1 MKYFFGLVSLMLVVS
16 SLSAQTIR
24 VKFRINPSKAV
35 ITIDGE
41 EYNKSHSDYI
51 AMGFNARKGIT
62 EHEIIISASGFEN
75 KTYTFDQSSPR
86 SQVISV
92 ELNRVVPKFETK
104 SNPIFAF
111 EKVISGIEYNTS
123 IGAEYRWK
131 YDNKEEINLGERK
144 AKIEEALSKAGLG
157 ASDEQEVE
165 DLFGT
170 AKKSTKKRGTDILIA
185 GKVLDFKLAKQ
196 SEGGFF
202 SASSSSYTATV
213 KINWQFLDVHTK
225 EIVYK
230 ASHTSAYPFQ
240 SSSTSTTLSEF
251 FNSISENFYD
261 LIVTDKEFKQLIE
274 NYEPDVNTIPV
285 ESTGNA
291 DTALAAEALKTITF
305 IDPVDLPKVEGFE
318 DLVKAAMKASV
329 TVISQDKSH
338 GSGVVVSKGG
348 YIVTNHHVVDTS
360 KTIEIQFSNGMIL
373 TGDVLGSSE
382 KYDLAL
388 IKVNVSGL
396 TALPISMTTST
407 VEIGEEVFAVGA
419 PGDSELGQSVTK
431 GIVSGKRV
439 LEDVKAFQTD
449 TKVSPGNSGS
459 PLINMKGEV
468 IGIINMKLIGE
479 GIEGISFAVDAKY
492 IFNVLG
498 ISYE

>member
-1 MKYFFGLVSLMLVVS
+1 MKYFFGLVSLLLLVGS
-16 SLSAQTIR
+16 MSAQTIR
-24 VKFRINPSKAV
+24 VKFRISPSKAE
-35 ITIDGE
+35 ITLDGE
-41 EYNKSHSDYI
+41 KYTKSHNDYI
-51 AMGFNARKGIT
+51 VMGFNARKGIT
-62 EHEIIISASGFEN
+62 EHEVVISVSGFES
-75 KTYTFDQSSPR
+75 KTYTFDSSSPR
-86 SQVISV
+86 SQIISV
-92 ELNRVVPKFETK
+92 ELNRVVPKFNTK
-104 SNPIFAF
+104 SNPVFAF

-131 YDNKEEINLGERK
+131 YDDKEEINLGERK
-144 AKIEEALSKAGLG
+144 AKIEEALRKAGLG
-157 ASDEQEVE
+157 SSKDEDVE

-170 AKKSTKKRGTDILIA
+170 TKKPSKKKETDILIA
-185 GKVLDFKLAKQ
+185 GKVLDFKLSKQ
-196 SEGGFF
+196 TQGGFF
-202 SASSSSYTATV
+202 STSTSNYTATV
-213 KINWQFLDVHTK
+213 KINWQFLDVYTK
-225 EIVYK
+225 EVVYK
-230 ASHTSAYPFQ
+230 ASHNSTYDFQ

-261 LIVTDKEFKQLIE
+261 LIVSDKEFKELIE
-274 NYEPDVNTIPV
+274 NYEPKVGSINTDSA
-285 ESTGNA
+285 ESA
-291 DTALAAEALKTITF
+291 DTTLSEEALKTITF
-305 IDPVDLPKVEGFE
+305 IDKVDLPKAEGFE

-338 GSGVVVSKGG
+338 GSGVVVSKDG
-348 YIVTNHHVVDTS
+348 YIVTNHHVVDTA
-360 KTIEIQFSNGMIL
+360 KTIEIKFSNGMIL
-373 TGDVLGSSE
+373 TGEVLGSSE

-388 IKVNVSGL
+388 IKVNVAGL
-396 TALPISMTTST
+396 TALPISFTTST

-439 LEDVKAFQTD
+439 LDDVKAFQTD

-459 PLINMKGEV
+459 PLINMRGEV